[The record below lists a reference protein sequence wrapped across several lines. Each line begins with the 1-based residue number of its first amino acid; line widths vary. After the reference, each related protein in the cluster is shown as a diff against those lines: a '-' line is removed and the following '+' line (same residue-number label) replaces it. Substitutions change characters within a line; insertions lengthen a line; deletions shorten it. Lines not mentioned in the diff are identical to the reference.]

1 MSGNRKILFWD
12 RLAINL
18 GLDTEEN
25 VIRRETEMEER
36 MRRSAEQWEADRA
49 RERAQR
55 QQQTRSQQQQTRS
68 QQQDTQS
75 SRPGDSHQQR
85 TTTSTDP
92 GSLTR
97 TEAMTLLG
105 LAPGATVAQIRTAYH
120 QKVMQ
125 LASGQTRGYGAR
137 TAPFRNPANA
147 AHQPGIR
154 ASERLKV
161 STCAPP
167 SRS

>member
-75 SRPGDSHQQR
+75 SRPGDSHQQQ

-105 LAPGATVAQIRTAYH
+105 LAPGATAAQIRTAYH

-125 LASGQTRGYGAR
+125 WHPDKLEGM
-137 TAPFRNPANA
+137 APELRRFATQQMQLIN
-147 AHQPGIR
+147 R
-154 ASERLKV
+154 AYELLKG
-161 STCAPP
+161 
-167 SRS
+167 